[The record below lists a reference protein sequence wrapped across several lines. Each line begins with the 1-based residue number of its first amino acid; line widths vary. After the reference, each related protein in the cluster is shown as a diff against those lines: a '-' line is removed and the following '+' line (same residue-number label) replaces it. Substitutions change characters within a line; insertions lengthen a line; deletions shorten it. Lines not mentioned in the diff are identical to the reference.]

1 MDRVK
6 LEPLQR
12 LELED
17 ARAFHDLPYE
27 HMRRLVGHLLG
38 SSDVITNA
46 GGGLLTM
53 ANATYNNVANTITF
67 ESFSYLELTQGGA
80 SLAFNK
86 IATPEARIIRF
97 NETDQ
102 DHVNHPVD
110 ISAHSTNA
118 TAYNIYARWFRV
130 NTDTD
135 ARRKWDTSLQSEV
148 AFSPTTRER
157 ERVEFAVG
165 SAYPTESNS
174 SDVGRWVKIYSYT
187 ITNNVMSISGF
198 HALEDNGYIRS
209 RFNTPSLPN
218 DDLIS
223 LNSTCAY
230 SDSVAG
236 FNTTSTHNSYTVGVK
251 DVLSM
256 IRGQFARLLFSGSE
270 DDNAYSYTAGDSWLN
285 APLLSIRGLKDK
297 ITALTTATQDNSSNI
312 VTLFTN
318 VLTNANNITAQQNK
332 TSKIYATAT
341 FSYDSTVSNL
351 QTQFV
356 IHSESDITAGIGLHI
371 DDTDAPITTT
381 IEAFSTHER
390 ARVTS
395 RLVFTFPSSM
405 LGKRVRSINL
415 YFIQQGTYATGD
427 TGVLDAQG
435 DFQAHTSNL
444 QYGVPSFIR
453 VLTDNAPI
461 VTGDFDQLF
470 TIRNEDLN
478 LVGSGAGDLS
488 VSSTQPALVLK
499 VNDGFSSAL
508 SQDFR
513 YSINIALE
521 IDNN

>member
-53 ANATYNNVANTITF
+53 ANATYNSTANTIEF

-86 IATPEARIIRF
+86 IATPEARIVRF
-97 NETDQ
+97 DDSDT
-102 DHVNHPVD
+102 DHVNDPVD
-110 ISAHSTNA
+110 VSAHNTNGQS
-118 TAYNIYARWFRV
+118 YNIYARWFRID
-130 NTDTD
+130 TDTD

-165 SAYPTESNS
+165 SAYPVDSS
-174 SDVGRWVKIYSYT
+174 SDDIGRWVKVFSYT
-187 ITNNVMSISGF
+187 ITSGVMSLSGF

-223 LNSTCAY
+223 LNPTCAY

-236 FNTTSTHNSYTVGVK
+236 FNTASTHNSYTLGVK

-256 IRGQFARLLFSGSE
+256 IRGQFARFLYSGSE
-270 DDNAYSYTAGDSWLN
+270 DDNSYSYTSGDSWLN
-285 APLLSIRGLKDK
+285 APLLSIRGIKDK
-297 ITALTTATQDNSSNI
+297 ITALNARAQTIENDLATTNGN
-312 VTLFTN
+312 VTD
-318 VLTNANNITAQQNK
+318 NANDIASNRTE
-332 TSKIYATAT
+332 TSKVYATAT
-341 FSYDSTVSNL
+341 FFYDSTLSSF

-356 IHSESDITAGIGLHI
+356 IHSESDISTGIGLHI
-371 DDTDAPITTT
+371 DDTDAPITST
-381 IEAFSTHER
+381 IEALSGQQR

-405 LGKRVRSINL
+405 LNKTIRSINL
-415 YFIQQGTYATGD
+415 YFVQQGTYPTGD
-427 TGVLDAQG
+427 TGILTALG

-453 VLTDNAPI
+453 VLTDNTAI
-461 VTGDFDQLF
+461 VTGDFDSLF
-470 TIRNEDLN
+470 RIREESLN
-478 LVGSGAGDLS
+478 IVGSGTGDQS
-488 VSSTQPALVLK
+488 TPSTQPALVLK

-508 SQDFR
+508 ANDFR

>member
-53 ANATYNNVANTITF
+53 ANATYNSTANTITF

-110 ISAHSTNA
+110 ISSHSANA
-118 TAYNIYARWFRV
+118 TAYNIYVRWFRV

-236 FNTTSTHNSYTVGVK
+236 FNTASTHNSYTVGVK

-256 IRGQFARLLFSGSE
+256 IRGQFARFLYSGSE

-297 ITALTTATQDNSSNI
+297 ITALNTRAQNIENDLATTN
-312 VTLFTN
+312 TN
-318 VLTNANNITAQQNK
+318 VTSNANDIASNRTE

-341 FSYDSTVSNL
+341 FSYDSAITNYL
-351 QTQFV
+351 AQFV
-356 IHSESDITAGIGLHI
+356 IHSESDITTGVDLHI
-371 DDTDAPITTT
+371 DDTDQPVITTL
-381 IEAFSTHER
+381 EALGSNLR
-390 ARVTS
+390 RVAS

-435 DFQAHTSNL
+435 DFRTHNGAI

-461 VTGDFDQLF
+461 ATGDFDQLF

-508 SQDFR
+508 GQDFR